1 MLLNKS
7 KNYTEGESM
16 IKIPLIVNSDEKGYF
31 DRQCPNENCLC
42 TFKVDLCNY
51 KERISDKV
59 YCPICR
65 HTDTHSKWWTPQQ
78 VKDIEEN
85 VKNAAINHAIE
96 ELGKSLS
103 QLARSTKNNEF
114 INFTFKL
121 NNTTGLNHPI
131 KQSKKWELEFTCEK
145 CGSKY
150 STIGFGYFCPFCGY
164 SSDKSVFDE
173 SIDIISKNLS
183 ALSEKLQWYTDKYG
197 KYKAET
203 ICKKEA
209 EGTFRDIVAAFQYFA
224 AQCYSKLSTKKARPN
239 DFQIVE
245 KGDKLFKKQTGK
257 GYLTWISDIEFE
269 KMNLYFQ
276 RRHLIEHKGGIVDPQ
291 YIEMSNDN
299 SYKIGQRVV
308 AKEADAFELLSIIK
322 KLGDGLH
329 TLCV

>member
-1 MLLNKS
+1 ML
-7 KNYTEGESM
+7 
-16 IKIPLIVNSDEKGYF
+16 IIPLTVGSDEKGYF
-31 DRQCPNENCLC
+31 DRKCPNENCLC
-42 TFKVDLCNY
+42 TFKVRLDDYNG
-51 KERISDKV
+51 KVV
-59 YCPICR
+59 YCPICG
-65 HTDTHSKWWTPQQ
+65 HADIHGKWWTPQQ
-78 VKDIEEN
+78 LEDIEKN
-85 VKNAAINHAIE
+85 VAFFKA
-96 ELGKSLS
+96 
-103 QLARSTKNNEF
+103 NN
-114 INFTFKL
+114 
-121 NNTTGLNHPI
+121 GASLNHLI
-131 KQSKKWELEFTCEK
+131 RQSPEWELEFTCEK

-164 SSDKSVFDE
+164 SSAKSVFDE

-308 AKEADAFELLSIIK
+308 VKEADAFELLSIIK